1 MTLAGPLVDRIGRV
15 HTDLRVSVTDRCNLR
30 CYYCMPAWGVDFRPH
45 AAILSFEEITRVV
58 GVAARLGIRKLRLTG
73 GEPLVRKGICDL
85 VAMLARIPGIEDVAL
100 TTNAVLLAP
109 LAQPL
114 RAAGL
119 HRLNISLDT
128 LDRKRFKDISL
139 RDELPQVLAGIDAAM
154 AAGFRQIKLNTVAI
168 RGRTEQDVVPLA
180 HFARQRGLS
189 LRFIEVMPLDGDAR
203 WTREMVL
210 TGAEILE
217 ILGQHFGPL
226 VPVSAPGDR
235 APAREYRFPD
245 GQGTIGIIATVSQ
258 PFCARCSRLRL
269 TSEGQIRN
277 CLFSREVWDAR
288 GVLRSGGSDEDLAR
302 LFHAAVGAKKEQH
315 GTDTGHLAP
324 PAHAMHEIGG

>member
-1 MTLAGPLVDRIGRV
+1 MSLAGPLVDRFGRV

-30 CYYCMPAWGVDFRPH
+30 CYYCMPAWGVEFRPH
-45 AAILSFEEITRVV
+45 AAILTFEEIARVV
-58 GVAARLGIRKLRLTG
+58 RVAAGLGIRKLRLTG

-85 VAMLARIPGIEDVAL
+85 VAMLASTPGIEDVAL
-100 TTNAVLLAP
+100 TTNAVLLEP

-128 LDRKRFKDISL
+128 LDRKRFAEISL
-139 RDELPQVLAGIDAAM
+139 RDELPRVLAGVEAAR

-180 HFARQRGLS
+180 EYARQRGLP

-203 WTREMVL
+203 WTRQMVL
-210 TGAEILE
+210 SGAEILE
-217 ILGQHFGPL
+217 ILARHFGPL
-226 VPVSAPGDR
+226 VPVSAPDDP
-235 APAREYRFPD
+235 APARQYRFPD
-245 GQGTIGIIATVSQ
+245 GQGTVGIIATVSQ
-258 PFCARCSRLRL
+258 PFCSRCSRLRL

-277 CLFSREVWDAR
+277 CLFSRDVWDAR
-288 GVLRSGGSDEDLAR
+288 TVLRSGGTDEDLAQ

-315 GTDTGHLAP
+315 GSDTGRLAP
-324 PAHAMHEIGG
+324 TTYAMHEIGG

>member
-1 MTLAGPLVDRIGRV
+1 MSLAGPLVDRFGRV

-30 CYYCMPAWGVDFRPH
+30 CYYCMPAWGVEFRPH
-45 AAILSFEEITRVV
+45 AAILTFEEIARVAR
-58 GVAARLGIRKLRLTG
+58 VAAGLGIRKLRLTG

-85 VAMLARIPGIEDVAL
+85 VAMLASISGIEDVAL
-100 TTNAVLLAP
+100 TTNAVLLEP

-128 LDRKRFKDISL
+128 LDRKRFAEISL
-139 RDELPQVLAGIDAAM
+139 RDELPRVLAGIEAAC

-180 HFARQRGLS
+180 HFARQRGLA

-203 WTREMVL
+203 WTRPMVL
-210 TGAEILE
+210 SGAEILE
-217 ILGQHFGPL
+217 ILAQHFGPL
-226 VPVSAPGDR
+226 VPVSAPDDP
-235 APAREYRFPD
+235 APARQYRFPD
-245 GQGTIGIIATVSQ
+245 GQGTVGIIATVSQ
-258 PFCARCSRLRL
+258 PFCSRCSRLRL

-277 CLFSREVWDAR
+277 CLFSRDVWDAR
-288 GVLRSGGSDEDLAR
+288 TVLRSGGTDEDLAQ
-302 LFHAAVGAKKEQH
+302 LFRAAVGAKKPQH
-315 GTDTGHLAP
+315 GSDTGRLAP
-324 PAHAMHEIGG
+324 TTYAMHEIGG

>member
-1 MTLAGPLVDRIGRV
+1 MTLAGPLVDRFGRV

-85 VAMLARIPGIEDVAL
+85 VAMLAHIPGIEDVAL

-154 AAGFRQIKLNTVAI
+154 AAEFRQIKLNTVAI

-258 PFCARCSRLRL
+258 PFCSRCSRLRL

-288 GVLRSGGSDEDLAR
+288 AVLRSGGSDADLAR